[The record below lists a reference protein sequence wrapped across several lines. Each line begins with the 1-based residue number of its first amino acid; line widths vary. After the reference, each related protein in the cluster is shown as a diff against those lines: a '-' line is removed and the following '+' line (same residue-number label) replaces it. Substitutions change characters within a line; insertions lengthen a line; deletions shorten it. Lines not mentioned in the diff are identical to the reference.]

1 MADAVQQWACERVHQ
16 CYWQNDWNCARTQLV
31 LQCEA
36 AQLSLPALWAEA
48 MAGLHG
54 AGGYGAQC
62 GLVEGMLVF
71 LGLQGALAE
80 ESAEEI
86 SLRCRDFA
94 AAFEARFGSLLCRK
108 LRPQGFPQDGPSH
121 ACETLTAQAAVF
133 ARQWLLAAKIQGK
146 MD

>member
-1 MADAVQQWACERVHQ
+1 MTDAVQQWACKRVHQ
-16 CYWQNDWNCARTQLV
+16 CYWQDDWNCARTQLV

-36 AQLSLPALWAEA
+36 AQLPLPPLWAEA

-86 SLRCRDFA
+86 SAHCRNFA
-94 AAFEARFGSLLCRK
+94 AAYEAHFGSLLCRQ
-108 LRPQGFPQDGPSH
+108 LRPQGFPQDGPPH
-121 ACETLTAQAAVF
+121 ACEALTVQAVAF
-133 ARQWLLAAKIQGK
+133 ARQWLAAAKFQGE

>member
-1 MADAVQQWACERVHQ
+1 MADAVQQWASERVHQ
-16 CYWQNDWNCARTQLV
+16 CYWQDDWNCARTQLV

-36 AQLSLPALWAEA
+36 AQMPLPPLWAEA

-62 GLVEGMLVF
+62 GLVEGMLLF
-71 LGLQGALAE
+71 LGLQGALSK

-86 SLRCRDFA
+86 SARCRNFA
-94 AAFEARFGSLLCRK
+94 AAFETRFGSLLCRE

-121 ACETLTAQAAVF
+121 ACEALTTQAIAF
-133 ARQWLLAAKIQGK
+133 ARQWLLAENLQGK
-146 MD
+146 ID

>member
-1 MADAVQQWACERVHQ
+1 MTDAVQQWASERVRQ
-16 CYWQNDWNCARTQLV
+16 CYWQNDWNCARSQLV

-36 AQLSLPALWAEA
+36 AQIQLPPMWAEA

-71 LGLQGALAE
+71 LGLKGALSE
-80 ESAEEI
+80 ETAGEI
-86 SLRCRDFA
+86 SERCRSFA
-94 AAFEARFGSLLCRK
+94 SDFEARFGSLLCRQ
-108 LRPQGFPQDGPSH
+108 LRPQGFPEDGPPH
-121 ACETLTAQAAVF
+121 ACEALTVQAVVF
-133 ARQWLLAAKIQGK
+133 ARQWLLAEKLHGE